1 MLHCPSE
8 EIFVEVLKVDV
19 MTETVEQLKK
29 ISVPEGCLLNC
40 TLHLADESTG
50 TLGVEGHIVRSDDGT
65 LVEEVREKIV
75 DPEIAQAYADDV
87 AAKHYGI
94 DFGSYKVVNVV
105 PLDDDLVSSQ
115 N

>member
-29 ISVPEGCLLNC
+29 ISVPEGCLFNC
-40 TLHLADESTG
+40 TLHLVDESTG

-87 AAKHYGI
+87 AAKYYGI
-94 DFGSYKVVNVV
+94 DFGTYKVVNVV
-105 PLDDDLVSSQ
+105 PLTDDLASSE